1 MAHLLNIHL
10 RNIAK
15 WMPMGI
21 SNDTTAFLPEMCSVH
36 KSSPPYYKADPPSI
50 PSAAQSKSSWSAVV
64 SLFPPHIRHIIYQN
78 SLYVSSLKTHPTAHC
93 LSPPPLLQL
102 WPKMPPARASPAAT
116 NSHWPFCFQKC
127 SPVILP
133 QPRSQQDLS
142 RTSFTC
148 LCPSDLLPVDP
159 IHLALAHKPFVNQPL
174 PTSLS
179 LIAYHSPSQPLP
191 FHLSVKHAKHFIL
204 VRALSST

>member
-1 MAHLLNIHL
+1 
-10 RNIAK
+10 
-15 WMPMGI
+15 MGI

-64 SLFPPHIRHIIYQN
+64 SLFPPHIRHITYQN
-78 SLYVSSLKTHPTAHC
+78 SLYVSSLKTHPTSHC
-93 LSPPPLLQL
+93 LSPRPLLQL
-102 WPKMPPARASPAAT
+102 WHKMPSVQASMAAMS
-116 NSHWPFCFQKC
+116 SHWPFCFQKC

-142 RTSFTC
+142 RTSSTC
-148 LCPSDLLPVDP
+148 LCPSDLLLVDP
-159 IHLALAHKPFVNQPL
+159 THLALAHKPFVIQPL

-179 LIAYHSPSQPLP
+179 HRLPLSLSATALP
-191 FHLSVKHAKHFIL
+191 PVRQTCQTFHPHQ
-204 VRALSST
+204 ST